1 MKEND
6 SVKSLVMRC
15 MVMRLTEKESL
26 EYFKEQGYEI
36 SSRQFYRIKKNIR
49 ESRFERLSEIAKGFI
64 DHHLQRMD
72 TLELV
77 NYEMWRK
84 YRAGD
89 YKALDALS
97 KIAEAQPLISN
108 YYDASKMVM
117 ENEIDRINKEV
128 GKPRKV
134 TMDKDGELYWGND
147 GSEDLPPPIV

>member
-1 MKEND
+1 MKVND
-6 SVKSLVMRC
+6 SVKSLVVRC

-26 EYFKEQGYEI
+26 DYFKEQGYQI
-36 SSRQFYRIKKNIR
+36 SCRQFYRIKKNIK

-77 NYEMWRK
+77 NSEMWRK

-97 KIAEAQPLISN
+97 KIAEAQPLMSN

-117 ENEIDRINKEV
+117 ENEIERIRKEV

-134 TMDKDGELYWGND
+134 TMDDDGELYWDD
-147 GSEDLPPPIV
+147 GSEGLPPPIV